1 VERAK
6 GPIEPEFYFKFPTL
20 VPKQE
25 YRVRTDAECSVRL
38 WKFVQMVRF
47 YNDPGDHTQEK
58 YPCTRVQIMPE
69 KEPLIS
75 AFVFPQETYNVC
87 YGAEINVSFNFKITS
102 RQTHGFCEN
111 PVFA

>member
-75 AFVFPQETYNVC
+75 AF
-87 YGAEINVSFNFKITS
+87 NVSFNFKITS